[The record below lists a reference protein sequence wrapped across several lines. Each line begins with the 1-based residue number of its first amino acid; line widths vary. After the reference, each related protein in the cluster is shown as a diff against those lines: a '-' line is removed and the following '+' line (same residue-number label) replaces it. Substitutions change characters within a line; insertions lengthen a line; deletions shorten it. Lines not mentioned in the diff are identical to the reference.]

1 MKKIENLIYQNRG
14 TARLHKKTSIHSAE
28 GTFCHVEPPKM
39 NPVFVAQRCCLRC
52 GRVEDIGAESI
63 DSCEDCQAMA
73 FNID

>member
-1 MKKIENLIYQNRG
+1 M
-14 TARLHKKTSIHSAE
+14 
-28 GTFCHVEPPKM
+28 EPPKM

>member
-1 MKKIENLIYQNRG
+1 MLRG
-14 TARLHKKTSIHSAE
+14 CTGRQAFIVQK
-28 GTFCHVEPPKM
+28 GFFCHVEPPKM